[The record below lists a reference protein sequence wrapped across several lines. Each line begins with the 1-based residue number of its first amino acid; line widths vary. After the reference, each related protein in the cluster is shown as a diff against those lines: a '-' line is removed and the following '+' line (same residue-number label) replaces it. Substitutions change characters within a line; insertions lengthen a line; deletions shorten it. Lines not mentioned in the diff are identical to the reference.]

1 MTFYELNRLDRG
13 HARAEFLRCCG
24 STRWAEA
31 MTDARPFEQVDAML
45 ARGEDIWRSLGPP
58 DWLEAF
64 AAHPK
69 IGERRTVSAWSA
81 AEQAGMQSADDDVR
95 ARIERLNAEY
105 EQRFGFIFIVCA
117 TGKAPAEML
126 AALERRIANQPENEL
141 PLAAEEQR
149 KITAL
154 RLAKL
159 VDHRT

>member
-1 MTFYELNRLDRG
+1 M
-13 HARAEFLRCCG
+13 
-24 STRWAEA
+24 
-31 MTDARPFEQVDAML
+31 Q